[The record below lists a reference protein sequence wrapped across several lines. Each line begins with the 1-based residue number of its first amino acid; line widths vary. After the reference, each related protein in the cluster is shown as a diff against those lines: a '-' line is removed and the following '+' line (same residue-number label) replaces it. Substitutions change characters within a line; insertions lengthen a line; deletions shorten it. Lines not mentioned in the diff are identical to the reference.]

1 MNEHILLRRKSFAP
15 LVIQRDGALLYYL
28 PVESGHMSLSFEFPI
43 SREHYQV
50 LSEDE
55 ERYYFLFSALHHPFQ
70 LAQTR
75 LSAGEVTGYFS
86 LILLDDKAEVETFLT
101 QKDRESNGAISN
113 LVQIFFGRNASDMRE
128 GKWFCQA

>member
-1 MNEHILLRRKSFAP
+1 MNENILLRRKPFTP
-15 LVIQRDGALLYYL
+15 VVIERDDALLYYL
-28 PVESGHMSLSFEFPI
+28 PVESGHASFSFEFPI

-75 LSAGEVTGYFS
+75 LSADEVTRYFS
-86 LILLDDKAEVETFLT
+86 LILFGDKADVETFLT
-101 QKDRESNGAISN
+101 QKDRESNGSISN
-113 LVQIFFGRNASDMRE
+113 LVQIFFGRNAREMRE
-128 GKWFCQA
+128 GKWFS